1 MLTELAM
8 LCVTGLI
15 AFLGA
20 FLGGKLL
27 MFLEKKDIKEQIFDY
42 LESTDAIE
50 MLATLGAA
58 FAHGAMSQL
67 KLGKGAGKS
76 YTKLFGFK
84 IPQSVVDSLV
94 AKVLGKYIG
103 TEPSSGGLEEID
115 RSS

>member
-8 LCVTGLI
+8 LSLTGLI
-15 AFLGA
+15 AFLSA

-27 MFLEKKDIKEQIFDY
+27 MKSEKKDIEKRIFDY
-42 LESTDAIE
+42 LESTEAIE

-67 KLGKGAGKS
+67 KLGKGNGKS
-76 YTKLFGFK
+76 YTKIFGFK
-84 IPQSVVDSLV
+84 IPQSIVDSVV
-94 AKVLGKYIG
+94 AKLLGKYMG
-103 TEPSSGGLEEID
+103 TEPLQGGLEEIG